1 MVEVFRR
8 IARLLLIL
16 LLAGLVLQQQ
26 AAPTYGYARKKTSKR
41 RNRKKPSKRRKK
53 PPKPKLPPIKTPE
66 QKLRLLRSI
75 GASMPSRKVGG
86 QIYFT
91 SETLDKGLQVQIGL
105 SASRFAKVI
114 GDAAFARRV
123 YLDLNGRPPKQSE
136 LDRFV
141 SSAGRHKRAKL
152 IETLLD
158 GDEYAR
164 KWGRFW
170 QTILFY
176 NSDANKNRVNRK
188 ALEDWLTKK
197 IKDNAGWDEITAELI
212 SATGKNKD
220 NGPDNFNLA
229 NGNKPEK
236 LASETARV
244 FMGISIQCAQCHDHP
259 FDRWKRRQFHELAAF
274 FARGKYYM
282 KGKKDP
288 TQKTL
293 IKSRFLLG
301 ETPPDYLN
309 ADYRRVAVAAYLI
322 YNPKNYWFA
331 RAYVNRIWN
340 ELLGDGFYSVDSLGP
355 DSEVVHKIVVNR
367 LAAMFR
373 YRNFN
378 TKWLF
383 RTIMNSRTYQRDI
396 RTIES
401 QTDLFTAVR
410 PSRLRSNQVSAS
422 VGQVL
427 GAKFADRTIITTF
440 KTDPSIPQRDLEGS
454 IQQALLMMNSRTIG
468 AGIRSGPLKKQLLK
482 IRDSN
487 KLITTAFRQILARQP
502 TRRELVRYT
511 GYLRRHGK
519 NRAAAIEDVVWI
531 LLNSTEFITK
541 R

>member
-1 MVEVFRR
+1 MVRV
-8 IARLLLIL
+8 ARLLLVL
-16 LLAGLVLQQQ
+16 FLAGVIVGEQTTV
-26 AAPTYGYARKKTSKR
+26 PSPVYARMR
-41 RNRKKPSKRRKK
+41 KRRKK
-53 PPKPKLPPIKTPE
+53 KKPSKPKLPPIKTPA
-66 QKLRLLRSI
+66 QKLKLLRSI
-75 GASMPSRKVGG
+75 GASMPTRKVAGR
-86 QIYFT
+86 IRFT

-105 SASRFAKVI
+105 SASHFARLI

-123 YLDLNGRPPKQSE
+123 YLDLNGRPPTQGE

-141 SSAGRHKRAKL
+141 RNADQGKRKKL
-152 IETLLD
+152 IDTLLD
-158 GDEYAR
+158 GDEFSR

-170 QTILFY
+170 QTIIFY

-188 ALEDWLTKK
+188 ALEDWLAKK
-197 IKDNAGWDEITAELI
+197 FKANAGWDQITAELI
-212 SATGKNKD
+212 SATGKEKD

-236 LASETARV
+236 LAAETARV
-244 FMGISIQCAQCHDHP
+244 FLGISIQCAECHDHP

-293 IKSRFLLG
+293 IKARFLLG
-301 ETPPDYLN
+301 ETPPAYLN

-331 RAYVNRIWN
+331 RAYVNRIWS

-367 LAAMFR
+367 LAAVFR
-373 YRNFN
+373 YRNFD

-383 RTIMNSRTYQRDI
+383 RTIMNSNTYQRDI
-396 RTIES
+396 RTIDL

-410 PSRLRSNQVSAS
+410 PSRLRSDQVAAS
-422 VGQVL
+422 VRQSL
-427 GAKFADRTIITTF
+427 GAKFADKAIAITF
-440 KTDPSIPQRDLEGS
+440 KTNPSIPQRDLEGS
-454 IQQALLMMNSRTIG
+454 IQQALLMMNSRVIN
-468 AGIRSGPLKKQLLK
+468 AGIRSGPLKKQLVR
-482 IRDSN
+482 IRDN
-487 KLITTAFRQILARQP
+487 RKLVAAAFRQTLARRP
-502 TRRELVRYT
+502 TEQEAVRYT
-511 GYLRRHGK
+511 SYLRRHSK
-519 NRAAAIEDVVWI
+519 NRAAAIEDILWV

>member
-1 MVEVFRR
+1 MIGVIRR
-8 IARLLLIL
+8 IARLSLIL
-16 LLAGLVLQQQ
+16 LLAGSFFGELC
-26 AAPTYGYARKKTSKR
+26 APTSAYARKRTTSR
-41 RNRKKPSKRRKK
+41 RRKGRGKKKKK
-53 PPKPKLPPIKTPE
+53 PPRPKLPPIKTPE
-66 QKLRLLRSI
+66 QKLKLLRMI

-86 QIYFT
+86 RIYFT
-91 SETLDKGLQVQIGL
+91 SETLDKELQVQIGL
-105 SASRFAKVI
+105 SDSRFAHVI

-123 YLDLNGRPPKQSE
+123 YLDLNGRPPTQTE

-141 SSAGRHKRAKL
+141 RNADRNKRKKL
-152 IETLLD
+152 IDTLLA
-158 GDEYAR
+158 GEQFAR

-170 QTILFY
+170 QTVIFY
-176 NSDANKNRVNRK
+176 NTAANKNRINRK

-197 IKDNAGWDEITAELI
+197 IKENTGWDEITAELI
-212 SATGKNKD
+212 SATGKDKD

-229 NGNKPEK
+229 SENKPAK
-236 LASETARV
+236 LAAETARV
-244 FMGISIQCAQCHDHP
+244 FMGISIQCAECHDHP
-259 FDRWKRRQFHELAAF
+259 FDRWKRRQFHEFAAF

-288 TQKTL
+288 TKKTL
-293 IKSRFLLG
+293 IPAKFLLG

-331 RAYVNRIWN
+331 RAYVNRIWS

-373 YRNFN
+373 YRNFD

-396 RTIES
+396 RTIDS

-410 PSRLRSNQVSAS
+410 PSRLRSDQVSAS
-422 VGQVL
+422 VRQAL
-427 GAKFADRTIITTF
+427 GAKFADKTIVTTF
-440 KTDPSIPQRDLEGS
+440 QTDPSIPQRDLEGS
-454 IQQALLMMNSRTIG
+454 IQQALLMMNNRAIN
-468 AGIRSGPLKKQLLK
+468 AGIRYGPLKKQLVK
-482 IRDSN
+482 IRDN
-487 KLITTAFRQILARQP
+487 RKLLETAFLKIMARRP
-502 TRRELVRYT
+502 NEREVARYSS
-511 GYLRRHGK
+511 YLRRHGK
-519 NRAAAIEDVVWI
+519 NRAAAIEDVVWV